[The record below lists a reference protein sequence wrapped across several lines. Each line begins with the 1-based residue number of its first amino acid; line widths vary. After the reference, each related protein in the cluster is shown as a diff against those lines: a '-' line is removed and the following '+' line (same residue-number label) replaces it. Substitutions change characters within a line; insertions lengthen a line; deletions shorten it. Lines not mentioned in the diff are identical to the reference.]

1 MKNYPLFRLKLV
13 LAGDWHQFNNWL
25 RENPMQEGEDIV
37 FVRDIQSLFGR
48 QKDNVELI
56 KTGGWYKNEAGK
68 EAIKKLYPFFT
79 DELLLEPNNSP
90 VPIQVSARYRP
101 DPIKDKLK

>member
-25 RENPMQEGEDIV
+25 RKNPMQEGEDIV
-37 FVRDIQSLFGR
+37 FVRDIQSLVGR

-56 KTGGWYKNEAGK
+56 KTGEWWKNEVGK
-68 EAIKKLYPFFT
+68 EAIKKLYPFFIH
-79 DELLLEPNNSP
+79 ELENVL
-90 VPIQVSARYRP
+90 
-101 DPIKDKLK
+101 